1 MAIGGARPRGRAH
14 VSSRCRTDFGSD
26 GRSSDKWYL
35 ARISQSF
42 ERSLVHVV
50 KDMSDG
56 KVTCHPN
63 ATVAAIY
70 GIKIGII
77 ELMHLALLLSIKI
90 QCFGPQTKTSH
101 A

>member
-1 MAIGGARPRGRAH
+1 VRIGP
-14 VSSRCRTDFGSD
+14 
-26 GRSSDKWYL
+26 KWYL

-50 KDMSDG
+50 KGMSDG
-56 KVTCHPN
+56 KVTGHPN

>member
-1 MAIGGARPRGRAH
+1 MVRRPTSKIRIEGQPWATPCTASRG
-14 VSSRCRTDFGSD
+14 S
-26 GRSSDKWYL
+26 
-35 ARISQSF
+35 
-42 ERSLVHVV
+42 
-50 KDMSDG
+50 
-56 KVTCHPN
+56 
-63 ATVAAIY
+63 AIY

>member
-1 MAIGGARPRGRAH
+1 
-14 VSSRCRTDFGSD
+14 
-26 GRSSDKWYL
+26 
-35 ARISQSF
+35 
-42 ERSLVHVV
+42 
-50 KDMSDG
+50 MSDG
-56 KVTCHPN
+56 KVTGHPN